1 MAKTLEQ
8 NILPQPVREIWELD
22 WKVGSVLHG
31 DCHRA
36 TGVQDKDDVMLW
48 VSRRSVSPEQQED
61 FFGHVERI
69 LPVRDWGE
77 VDYGVDAE
85 GHAFVVL
92 GHASTKSIDFDAP
105 GAVALR
111 NRFLTCVA
119 IIAQLHEAG
128 VSCGNITPG
137 SFVVDSLGKVSFIG
151 LLGGYAEEITST
163 VPLDIRPCMLSG
175 PASTGVPSV
184 AADVYALAV
193 MGLSLFGSQFPPTAI
208 EVKHIDEYTEKVRKD
223 APPWV
228 LSVLAT
234 IVRESNR
241 TLCRD
246 AGDMLRLIA
255 TKDAEYL
262 ASIRE
267 NSGKDSAQSEDEK
280 PLSLEEIKELFIT
293 PEQLRKRR
301 IDSVLGSR
309 LLRQALLGCLVVAVG
324 IFVAAE
330 GLGLASLLPARHISH
345 KGGRSG
351 GETVSEVAGALAM
364 LRDVELAKGGSP
376 GAAATNAKGTLIS
389 ADSAPVGAVEGG
401 AELELPKKI
410 SIEQDNVVL
419 AHIADGTISAQDRD
433 AVLALYPEVDDRS
446 KVLLAT
452 AFAKVGGDTERIFR
466 AYLEKQLQ
474 RNALLG
480 KSAPAALS
488 TDALFLATEPRLA
501 LDQVRLWGRGDRL
514 SNDELWWLAANHSKK
529 RSPVFPF
536 LAEVILDRG
545 LVEWPKSVF
554 LKVVLQ
560 TDDARAVPYES
571 LFRGAREGITLADA
585 NVLMAW
591 NDPSSIQALLAV
603 MASGVGPEIADSV
616 FIGLVH
622 KPGLDE
628 VIRAVLQSLS
638 AGEGES
644 VAQFAQLVGCLGLV
658 ESSPPGIIERKLE
671 DLRAHPAR
679 EEVVTT
685 LLEKGSAEVI
695 DALLRAYGRNIHPD
709 TLIPLLDRPEAG
721 IRRSVIPFLKE
732 VRIASSKARIKERYD
747 LEEDVGVRSVFE
759 AELYPRS

>member
-1 MAKTLEQ
+1 MGTTREQ
-8 NILPQPVREIWELD
+8 NNLPQSVKEIWELD

-48 VSRRSVSPEQQED
+48 VSRGSVSPELQED
-61 FFGHVERI
+61 FCKHVERI
-69 LPVRDWGE
+69 LSVRDWGE
-77 VDYGVDAE
+77 VDYGVDADR
-85 GHAFVVL
+85 HAFVAL

-105 GAVALR
+105 GVIALR
-111 NRFLTCVA
+111 NRFLMCLA

-137 SFVVDSLGKVSFIG
+137 SFVIDSLGKVSFIG
-151 LLGGYAEEITST
+151 LLGGYAEQITSS
-163 VPLDIRPCMLSG
+163 VPLDIRPCMPSG
-175 PASTGVPSV
+175 PASTGAPSV

-208 EVKHIDEYTEKVRKD
+208 DIKHIDEYTEKVCKD

-228 LSVLAT
+228 ISVLAT

-246 AGDMLRLIA
+246 AGDMLRLVA
-255 TKDAEYL
+255 AKDTDYL

-267 NSGKDSAQSEDEK
+267 NSSKDSAQFEDDK

-301 IDSVLGSR
+301 IESVLGSR
-309 LLRQALLGCLVVAVG
+309 LLKQVLLGCLVVAVG

-330 GLGLASLLPARHISH
+330 GLGVASLLPARSISH

-364 LRDVELAKGGSP
+364 LRDVELAKGASL
-376 GAAATNAKGTLIS
+376 GASSATAQGTPIS
-389 ADSAPVGAVEGG
+389 TDSAPVGPTEGG

-419 AHIADGTISAQDRD
+419 GHIADGTISAQDRD
-433 AVLALYPEVDDRS
+433 AVLALYPDVDDKSR
-446 KVLLAT
+446 VLLAT
-452 AFAKVGGDTERIFR
+452 AFARAGGDLEMVFR

-474 RNALLG
+474 RSALLG

-501 LDQVRLWGRGDRL
+501 LGQVRLWGRGDRL
-514 SNDELWWLAANHSKK
+514 SNDELWWLAANYSKK

-560 TDDARAVPYES
+560 TDDVSAVPYES
-571 LFRGAREGITLADA
+571 LFRSAREGIALADA
-585 NVLMAW
+585 NALIAW
-591 NDPSSIQALLAV
+591 NDSNSTQALLAV
-603 MASGVGPEIADSV
+603 MASGADPEIVDNV
-616 FIGLVH
+616 WTGLIH
-622 KPGLDE
+622 KPGLEE
-628 VIRAVLQSLS
+628 VVRAVLQSLS
-638 AGEGES
+638 AGERKS
-644 VAQFAQLVGCLGLV
+644 VAQFAELVGCLGLV
-658 ESSPPGIIERKLE
+658 ESSPPGMIERKLG

-679 EEVVTT
+679 EEVVIT
-685 LLEKGSAEVI
+685 LLEKGSAQVI
-695 DALLRAYGRNIHPD
+695 EALLRVYGRDIHPD

-747 LEEDVGVRSVFE
+747 LEADVGVRSVFE
-759 AELYPRS
+759 AELYPR